1 MLDNEYEFTEIKFLA
16 EKVYVHYWPLDTL
29 KWSDF
34 INQRVDQDLNKNKK
48 KKQIVIKNKSI
59 LIDNY
64 EFKTIKKIGL
74 TIPLFKK
81 QSTLIFEANFE
92 EFYAHI
98 HITTKTE
105 DYLEIFNKLMHWRS
119 RYFPDSI
126 IS

>member
-1 MLDNEYEFTEIKFLA
+1 MLYDESEFTEIKFLA
-16 EKVYVHYWPLDTL
+16 EKVHAHYWPLDTL
-29 KWSDF
+29 KWSDL
-34 INQRVDQDLNKNKK
+34 INKQVDQDMNKNKE
-48 KKQIVIKNKSI
+48 KKQIVIKSKTI

-64 EFKTIKKIGL
+64 EFKAIKKIGL

-81 QSTLIFEANFE
+81 QSTLVFEGHFE

-98 HITTKTE
+98 HITTKAE

-126 IS
+126 LP